1 MKITTSRIKE
11 IIREELSRVNEAL
24 SQEMAEES
32 AGMYNSDHWGL
43 SHRQLVSMIM
53 KHGHID
59 NATHEYLE
67 FRSGHEHNRGDYVED
82 TEDVDYDTDD
92 QYAEKLNTIKN
103 SYFKSDAKEVVD
115 NKKTAGTNNP
125 VVDGQSDSRMD
136 SVMSAISNLSKK

>member
-1 MKITTSRIKE
+1 MKITTNRLKE

-82 TEDVDYDTDD
+82 TEDVDYDIDRRRM
-92 QYAEKLNTIKN
+92 
-103 SYFKSDAKEVVD
+103 
-115 NKKTAGTNNP
+115 NKPMVERRK
-125 VVDGQSDSRMD
+125 
-136 SVMSAISNLSKK
+136 